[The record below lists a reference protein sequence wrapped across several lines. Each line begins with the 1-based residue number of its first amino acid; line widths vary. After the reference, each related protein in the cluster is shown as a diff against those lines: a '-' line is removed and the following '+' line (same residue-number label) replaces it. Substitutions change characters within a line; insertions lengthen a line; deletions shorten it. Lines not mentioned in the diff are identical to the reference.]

1 MNRLKLWLFA
11 LVVVAAAG
19 VAVYL
24 HTRTLREDAL
34 EAVDARLAA
43 AAEQIVAAKNALAH
57 DAAAAA
63 ALVARDPSLA
73 HAFAG
78 GEPLAAPGRGRRA
91 RVAPATT
98 VDPAAEDT
106 AVERAGRAA
115 LAAAERALGFRLP
128 DGTLVLAATRETL
141 ERRETAAGGAAP
153 LLRAAVEGASPRG
166 YVRVGDDV
174 RYAAAAPVG
183 ESRGLVV
190 LAPVDAAFVRGIAA
204 AADVAVLVSAPD
216 AKPVFTGSVPLADRP
231 AVVDAARISGVT
243 AGAGRLG
250 AVDLGTVSVKLPKVP
265 LLGGAAPAFRVHAV
279 ALEGVKGGVVI
290 AAAPTA
296 PGLAP
301 IAVLQWQ
308 ALAGLAV
315 ALVLAAL
322 FGLLVRAAEPAP
334 MLPEP
339 LVSAAARIAKGEF
352 TARVPELAGQL
363 GTVAA
368 ALNRAAEAASAT
380 PGAPAAPAED
390 MFARAARPPEAD
402 PSAFEFPPRPAA
414 GADATAESATADAV
428 LPAPPAPEP
437 EPERPAVIVPP
448 PPAQEPLAA
457 PAELLQA
464 AAQAVP
470 PDAAGDDEQ
479 AHWRQVFSDFL
490 RTRGEC
496 GEASGGLT
504 FERFAQKLAS
514 NKSALVAKYG
524 CRTVRFQVYVKEGKA
539 ALKATPVR

>member
-73 HAFAG
+73 HAFGG
-78 GEPLAAPGRGRRA
+78 GEHLAAAGRGRRA
-91 RVAPATT
+91 RVAQETT

-106 AVERAGRAA
+106 AAERAGRAA

-128 DGTLVLAATRETL
+128 DGTLVVTATRETL

-166 YVRVGDDV
+166 YVRVGADV

-216 AKPVFTGSVPLADRP
+216 AKPVSTGSVPLADRP
-231 AVVDAARISGVT
+231 AVVEAANITGVT

-250 AVDLGTVSVKLPKVP
+250 PVDLGTVSVKLPKVP

-308 ALAGLAV
+308 AIAGLAV

-339 LVSAAARIAKGEF
+339 LVTAAARIAKGEF
-352 TARVPELAGQL
+352 AARAPELAGQL

-368 ALNRAAEAASAT
+368 ALNRAAEAASA
-380 PGAPAAPAED
+380 APAAPAPPAED
-390 MFARAARPPEAD
+390 MFARAARPAEAD

-414 GADATAESATADAV
+414 GGDATAESAADAV

>member
-73 HAFAG
+73 HAFGG
-78 GEPLAAPGRGRRA
+78 GEPLAAAGRRRA
-91 RVAPATT
+91 RVAQETT

-106 AVERAGRAA
+106 AAERAGRAA

-128 DGTLVLAATRETL
+128 DGTLVVTATRETL

-166 YVRVGDDV
+166 YVRVGADV

-216 AKPVFTGSVPLADRP
+216 AKPVSTGSVPLADRP
-231 AVVDAARISGVT
+231 AVVEAANITGVT

-250 AVDLGTVSVKLPKVP
+250 PVDLGTVSVKLPKVP

-308 ALAGLAV
+308 AIAGLAV

-339 LVSAAARIAKGEF
+339 LVTAAARIAKGEF
-352 TARVPELAGQL
+352 AARAPELAGQL

-368 ALNRAAEAASAT
+368 ALNRAAEAASA
-380 PGAPAAPAED
+380 APAAPAPPAED
-390 MFARAARPPEAD
+390 MFARAARPAEAD

-414 GADATAESATADAV
+414 GGDATAESAADAV